1 MQGLAHHAVRN
12 ACPADAYTPV
22 CYETLCTDPVDT
34 VRHLCRAA
42 RLVWDESMPA
52 AIRSH
57 SMTSSSTAHATA
69 WHDAPPEHIQ
79 AVRAGYMAT
88 EPVLYADEW
97 EG

>member
-12 ACPADAYTPV
+12 AYPEDAYT
-22 CYETLCTDPVDT
+22 
-34 VRHLCRAA
+34 
-42 RLVWDESMPA
+42 PA

-57 SMTSSSTAHATA
+57 STA

-88 EPVLYADEW
+88 EPVVYADE
-97 EG
+97 ET